1 MCDESI
7 KQKVLTAIHEHVGC
21 MTCDILSRE
30 TGLATSDLFIALE
43 SLAGERKIYINIM
56 PTLENASGHIPR
68 SEYLYKRFNSLLDEY
83 ISHERHIGFYASRLC
98 ISPKYL
104 SGIVKKVSGETA
116 NYWINKKLIDI
127 VKTQLIC
134 TLKSIKE
141 IAYGLNF
148 STISSF
154 GKYFKSQ
161 TSVSPTLYR
170 KLYCKRGCY

>member
-68 SEYLYKRFNSLLDEY
+68 SVNTFVRLLNCATR
-83 ISHERHIGFYASRLC
+83 SSVPA
-98 ISPKYL
+98 PAK
-104 SGIVKKVSGETA
+104 IVM
-116 NYWINKKLIDI
+116 
-127 VKTQLIC
+127 
-134 TLKSIKE
+134 
-141 IAYGLNF
+141 
-148 STISSF
+148 
-154 GKYFKSQ
+154 
-161 TSVSPTLYR
+161 PTV
-170 KLYCKRGCY
+170 